1 MDNGKIKFESAC
13 ATCHRKNTIG
23 KDIGPDLSTIGQKMD
38 ARTMIDAIIN
48 PAANIAFGYEL
59 TTFKTKDKNY
69 FGFLVGDG
77 STISIKDI
85 SGVVHSI
92 EKSKLLEKKVS
103 AVSLMPPAHQLNLSD
118 RDVADIVG
126 YLRK

>member
-1 MDNGKIKFESAC
+1 MDNGKIKFESGC

-23 KDIGPDLSTIGQKMD
+23 KDIGPDLSAIGQKLD

-77 STISIKDI
+77 TTISIKDI
-85 SGVVHSI
+85 SGAVHSI
-92 EKSKLLEKKVS
+92 EKSNLIEKKVT
-103 AVSLMPPAHQLNLSD
+103 ATSLMPPAHQLNLSD